1 MENRKAKKPL
11 NKTASKSASDDLYAA
26 HEDDPRPNALY
37 EKNGDRKRLDAKKNS
52 QAGLR
57 KEWMDYYI
65 AYGGDYEEKPE
76 SSASLEKP
84 ETTHCPSKR
93 NNWVALDYHY
103 NNVELTP
110 VSGMDFCVTCS
121 DGSEINGKLDKN
133 GLCRLDD
140 IPEGNVDVEYGR
152 RDDDDELKLVRA
164 ELKATLDRMV
174 NEVAQDSAYLEQELK
189 KRGFLEK
196 ELIHTGA
203 RLKGAYD
210 AGEGLLSTAWYV
222 LKKGRELEAKL
233 YKKTYRAIRD
243 NSLDEIRDDLG
254 TVQFELDVA
263 YNKVQKAYEVLQIVA
278 EDPESRD
285 MLINFPRRYLGAMH
299 STDFDAHIGALAF
312 EVLMAVLTGGG
323 ASAAAVAKS
332 RHFSKVRML
341 VDKLVAILKR
351 RRLRKKKFPGQ
362 QKTRVEKKVGLLD
375 RIRRRKFKS
384 AIHPHKRGM
393 RVRDDRAFA
402 SMAEKG
408 DIIIVRNSNPAALDY
423 IGKPGYKA
431 KPLDLKA
438 KTRQSPPLPKDAP
451 NLGLAAADPKDPR
464 LIKSLKEDGIDYETY
479 VKKMEA
485 KKLHVGSAKDGYVV
499 TDDAGNMFYSDYD
512 LHGIYNAKTGK
523 DSYSLRKKK
532 DLNKK
537 FEAKLVQHDPH
548 DNWPDRNNR
557 KNAGANEGPQPPCTA
572 YMPDGSAVELT
583 TIADMKAFYKKQNI
597 DWDEIYPNH

>member
-37 EKNGDRKRLDAKKNS
+37 EENGDRKRLDAKKNS

-93 NNWVALDYHY
+93 NNWVVLDYHY

-189 KRGFLEK
+189 KRGFLEQQF
-196 ELIHTGA
+196 IHTGA
-203 RLKGAYD
+203 RLKGAVD
-210 AGEGLLSTAWYV
+210 AGEGVLSTAWYV
-222 LKKGRELEAKL
+222 LKKGNELRAKI
-233 YKKTYRAIRD
+233 YKKTYRAIK
-243 NSLDEIRDDLG
+243 NFSLDEVRDDLG
-254 TVQFELDVA
+254 TLQFQLDVA
-263 YNKVQKAYEVLQIVA
+263 HNKVQNVYEVLQILA

-285 MLINFPRRYLGAMH
+285 MLINFPKRYLGAMH
-299 STDFDAHIGALAF
+299 STDYDMLIGSLAF
-312 EVLMAVLTGGG
+312 EVLIAVLTGGG

-332 RHFSKVRML
+332 RHFSKVRIL
-341 VDKLVAILKR
+341 VDKLLVILKR

-362 QKTRVEKKVGLLD
+362 QKTRVEKDVGPLK
-375 RIRRRKFKS
+375 RIRDRKFKR
-384 AIHPHKRGM
+384 AIHPNKRGM
-393 RVRDDRAFA
+393 RIRDDHALSRAAEDSGNIVLVRD
-402 SMAEKG
+402 
-408 DIIIVRNSNPAALDY
+408 SNPAALDY
-423 IGKPGYKA
+423 LGKKGYKP
-431 KPLDLKA
+431 KPEKMKV
-438 KTRQSPPLPKDAP
+438 KTRKTDP
-451 NLGLAAADPKDPR
+451 NKGLAAADPESPDLKELLQEKGLTYDEYV
-464 LIKSLKEDGIDYETY
+464 KSLKKEGLTVYPDEGYIVRDIDG
-479 VKKMEA
+479 
-485 KKLHVGSAKDGYVV
+485 
-499 TDDAGNMFYSDYD
+499 DAFYSDYD
-512 LHGIYNAKTGK
+512 LHGVYNFKTGK
-523 DSYSLRKKK
+523 NAYSDGVRD
-532 DLNKK
+532 DLNGR
-537 FEAKLVQHDPH
+537 FGEELVQHGPH
-548 DNWPDRNNR
+548 DLWKKRLLKEAGVNR
-557 KNAGANEGPQPPCTA
+557 GPKPPVTA
-572 YMPDGSAVELT
+572 YMPDGSKLQLK
-583 TIADMKAFYKKQNI
+583 TIEDMKAFYKKHDI
-597 DWDEIYPNH
+597 KWDTIYPGY